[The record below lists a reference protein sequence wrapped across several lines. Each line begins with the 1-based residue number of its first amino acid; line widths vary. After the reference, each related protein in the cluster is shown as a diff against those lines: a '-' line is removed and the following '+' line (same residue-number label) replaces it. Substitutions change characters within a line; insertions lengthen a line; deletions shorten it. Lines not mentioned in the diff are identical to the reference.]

1 MQRYF
6 ETRFTVGDRKIAE
19 FLQNRNNW
27 EISNAIMDAGVEGIT
42 SKELAKQL
50 NINYKIVTDV
60 AKPFGVQA

>member
-6 ETRFTVGDRKIAE
+6 ETRFAVGDRKDAE
-19 FLQNRNNW
+19 FLQSQNNW
-27 EISNAIMDAGVEGIT
+27 EIANAIMDAGVEGIT
-42 SKELAKQL
+42 STQLAKQL